1 MNSEKKPVIILGAG
15 GHAKVIMDILS
26 QKKIK
31 ILGMAAL
38 HNSKKANY
46 DFKTFSDE
54 EVIANFDSEE
64 INLVNGLGSL
74 PNDNKRYELSKKYL
88 DFGFKFINIIHT
100 SSIISKNTKI
110 LDGAQIMAG
119 VIIGPGCKIGEGTI
133 VNSQSS
139 IDHDCEIENY
149 SHICP
154 GVVCSGNVRIGS
166 FVHISTGVSIINNI
180 NIGDNSIIYP
190 GVTLVKD
197 VPKNSIVRSSVT
209 NIRKDKSK

>member
-1 MNSEKKPVIILGAG
+1 MNSKEKPVIVLGAG
-15 GHAKVIMDILS
+15 GHAKVIIDILS
-26 QKKIK
+26 QRKIK
-31 ILGMAAL
+31 ILGVATL
-38 HNSKKANY
+38 NNSKIENHE
-46 DFKTFSDE
+46 FKNFTDE

-88 DFGFKFINIIHT
+88 DSGFKFISITHT

-119 VIIGPGCKIGEGTI
+119 AIIGPGTNIGEGTI

-139 IDHDCEIENY
+139 IDHDCEIKNY

-154 GVVCSGNVRIGS
+154 GVVCSGNVRVGS

-197 VPKNSIVRSSVT
+197 VPKNSIVKSV
-209 NIRKDKSK
+209 

>member
-1 MNSEKKPVIILGAG
+1 MNSEKKPVIVLGAG
-15 GHAKVIMDILS
+15 GHAKVIIDILS
-26 QKKIK
+26 QKKIN
-31 ILGMAAL
+31 ILGMATL
-38 HNSKKANY
+38 NNSKKANY
-46 DFKTFSDE
+46 DFKILSDE

-88 DFGFKFINIIHT
+88 DFGYKFINIIHT
-100 SSIISKNTKI
+100 SSIISKSTKI

-119 VIIGPGCKIGEGTI
+119 VIIGPGCKVGEGTI

-154 GVVCSGNVRIGS
+154 GVVCSGNVKIGS

-180 NIGDNSIIYP
+180 SIGDNSIIYP

-209 NIRKDKSK
+209 NIRRDKLK

>member
-1 MNSEKKPVIILGAG
+1 MNSKEKPVIVLGAG
-15 GHAKVIMDILS
+15 GHAKVIIDILNER
-26 QKKIK
+26 KIK
-31 ILGMAAL
+31 ILGVATL
-38 HNSKKANY
+38 NNSKIDNY
-46 DFKTFSDE
+46 EFKNFTDE

-88 DFGFKFINIIHT
+88 DFGFKFISTIHT

-119 VIIGPGCKIGEGTI
+119 AIIGPGSNIGEGTI

-139 IDHDCEIENY
+139 IDHDCEIKNY

-154 GVVCSGNVRIGS
+154 GVVCSGNVRVGS

-197 VPKNSIVRSSVT
+197 VPKNSIVKSGVT
-209 NIRKDKSK
+209 NTSRDKLK

>member
-1 MNSEKKPVIILGAG
+1 MNSEKKPVIVLGAG
-15 GHAKVIMDILS
+15 GHAKVIIDILS
-26 QKKIK
+26 QKKIN
-31 ILGMAAL
+31 ILGMATL
-38 HNSKKANY
+38 NNSKKANY
-46 DFKTFSDE
+46 DFKIFSDE

-88 DFGFKFINIIHT
+88 DFGYKFINIIHT
-100 SSIISKNTKI
+100 SSIISKSTKI

-119 VIIGPGCKIGEGTI
+119 VIIGPGCKVGEGTI

-154 GVVCSGNVRIGS
+154 GVVCSGNVKIGS

-180 NIGDNSIIYP
+180 SIGDNSIIYP

-209 NIRKDKSK
+209 NIRRDKLK

>member
-1 MNSEKKPVIILGAG
+1 MNSEKKPVIVLGAG
-15 GHAKVIMDILS
+15 GHAKVIIDILS
-26 QKKIK
+26 QKKIN
-31 ILGMAAL
+31 ILGMATL
-38 HNSKKANY
+38 NNSKKANY
-46 DFKTFSDE
+46 DFKIFSDE

-88 DFGFKFINIIHT
+88 DFGYKFINIIHT
-100 SSIISKNTKI
+100 SSIISKSTKI

-119 VIIGPGCKIGEGTI
+119 VIIGPGCKVGEGTI

-154 GVVCSGNVRIGS
+154 GVVCSGNVKIGS

-180 NIGDNSIIYP
+180 SIGDNSIIYP

-209 NIRKDKSK
+209 NIRRDKFI

>member
-1 MNSEKKPVIILGAG
+1 MNSKEKPVIILGAG
-15 GHAKVIMDILS
+15 GHAKVIIDILS
-26 QKKIK
+26 QRKTK
-31 ILGMAAL
+31 ILGVASL
-38 HNSKKANY
+38 NNSKKVNY
-46 DFKTFSDE
+46 DYKIFSDE
-54 EVIANFDSEE
+54 EVIANFDSQEV
-64 INLVNGLGSL
+64 NLVNGLGSL

-88 DFGFKFINIIHT
+88 DFGFKFITIIHT
-100 SSIISKNTKI
+100 SSIISKDTDI

-119 VIIGPGCKIGEGTI
+119 AIIGPGSKVGEGTI

-190 GVTLVKD
+190 GVTLLKD

-209 NIRKDKSK
+209 NIRSDKLK

>member
-1 MNSEKKPVIILGAG
+1 MNSKEKPVIVLGAG
-15 GHAKVIMDILS
+15 GHAKVIIDILS
-26 QKKIK
+26 QRKIK
-31 ILGMAAL
+31 ILGVATL
-38 HNSKKANY
+38 NNSKVENY
-46 DFKTFSDE
+46 KFKNFTDE

-88 DFGFKFINIIHT
+88 DSGYKFISIIHT

-119 VIIGPGCKIGEGTI
+119 AIIGPGTNIGEGTI
-133 VNSQSS
+133 VNTQSS
-139 IDHDCEIENY
+139 IDHDCEIKNY

-154 GVVCSGNVRIGS
+154 GVVCSGNVRVGS

-190 GVTLVKD
+190 GVTLAKD
-197 VPKNSIVRSSVT
+197 VPKNSIVKSGVT
-209 NIRKDKSK
+209 NTRRDKLK